1 MTINILRKTYKS
13 NNNSN
18 TVKSVNN
25 VRNIKNMN
33 IRNKTHKRVYNKHK
47 YVKKSLV
54 GGSYNRIT
62 STDTD
67 IDSFHKKMFAYIDS
81 GSITHV
87 SLETFNTDITIQK
100 ATFTNNIILYA
111 FLILYFIKEY
121 TFKIDI
127 SNTSNID
134 ILTKII
140 EEDKNIL
147 NNLATYILITRE
159 DVQTNNTNVEV
170 EYIKQIFETNS
181 SININETT
189 LFTNANIFGF
199 LQQYFT
205 KSNIQDISAYL
216 EINNS
221 HNIINSITIRNTPK
235 TQVQTTPSTLLK
247 SQPISQRFTNQP
259 PLTSPTSSTSLKS
272 PPSSLQPSPPS
283 SLRQSSL
290 TTRRDAKIFGLSNL
304 GASCYVSAC
313 LQLLWQISDIRD
325 KLIDNNTDIKNN
337 VLKAIGILFI
347 TIDKDET
354 GTRTLDHMK
363 KFFQSIDAIRPP
375 IMDSINYKVN
385 SDFADAVMKYI
396 YTIILQEKILQN
408 IIIIFECMCLTR
420 ENNNNINEDINYYIN
435 DNDELKLNINKYK
448 YIIITIIR
456 VRIEVTLNNVITINK
471 TNYKLKGCVVDKGRH
486 FNYYRYN
493 NDGTHP
499 EYLLDDADISKITH
513 VQPTLQYILT
523 QALIILYERMP

>member
-54 GGSYNRIT
+54 GGSMHAHSIT
-62 STDTD
+62 STD
-67 IDSFHKKMFAYIDS
+67 IDSFHKKMFVYI
-81 GSITHV
+81 GTITHV
-87 SLETFNTDITIQK
+87 PLGTFNTDITIQNSVFK
-100 ATFTNNIILYA
+100 KNIILYA

-127 SNTSNID
+127 SKTSNID

-140 EEDKNIL
+140 EEDENIL
-147 NNLATYILITRE
+147 NNLASYILITRK

-170 EYIKQIFETNS
+170 EDIKQIFETNS
-181 SININETT
+181 SINETSLIT
-189 LFTNANIFGF
+189 KANIFGF

-216 EINNS
+216 EIKNVNTL
-221 HNIINSITIRNTPK
+221 IDSITIRNTPK

-247 SQPISQRFTNQP
+247 SQPISQPISQ
-259 PLTSPTSSTSLKS
+259 
-272 PPSSLQPSPPS
+272 
-283 SLRQSSL
+283 
-290 TTRRDAKIFGLSNL
+290 RDDKIFGLSNL

-325 KLIDNNTDIKNN
+325 KLIDNNTDIKNH
-337 VLKAIGILFI
+337 VLKAIGILFS
-347 TIDKDET
+347 TIDKDKT

-363 KFFQSIDAIRPP
+363 NFFKSIDAIWPP
-375 IMDSINYKVN
+375 ITDSINYKCK
-385 SDFADAVMKYI
+385 SGFADAVMKYI

-408 IIIIFECMCLTR
+408 IIINFECQCLTR
-420 ENNNNINEDINYYIN
+420 TNNNNINEDINYYMN
-435 DNDELKLNINKYK
+435 DNNTIYTNINKYK

-456 VRIEVTLNNVITINK
+456 VRKHITLNNVIQINNTK
-471 TNYKLKGCVVDKGRH
+471 YKLKGCVVDKGGH

-499 EYLLDDADISKITH
+499 EYLLDDAIISKITH

-523 QALIILYERMP
+523 QAYIILYERMP